1 MMPMSDRPI
10 ATHNDTLSALI
21 TELGEE
27 SQQVVALIN
36 QLRLPHLT
44 PQQQVEIL
52 SELLASVVHLHIH
65 CDESFQDLLV
75 AEIEDLTQ
83 AAAD

>member
-1 MMPMSDRPI
+1 MIQMSDRPI
-10 ATHNDTLSALI
+10 PTHNDTLSALI

-44 PQQQVEIL
+44 PQQQVAIL

-65 CDESFQDLLV
+65 CDASFQDLLV
-75 AEIEDLTQ
+75 AEIEDLTR
-83 AAAD
+83 AEPG